1 MCRKYGVC
9 RYFHFVRICLLKISQ
24 EFKFKMEKLNDNVT

>member
-1 MCRKYGVC
+1 MCRKYGVR
-9 RYFHFVRICLLKISQ
+9 RYFYYVSKKISQ